1 MFACTLFGIDRQ
13 VYYRRIKRT
22 SSRKLI
28 ASEVISLVLKIRN
41 TMPRIGAKKLY
52 YLLKIQLNQL
62 KIGRDKFIDI
72 LRANHLLLTPR
83 RSYHITTNSHHR
95 FRKHENLILDL
106 KICRPEQVWVSDITY
121 VGKRENPC
129 YLSLITDAYSK
140 KIMGF
145 YVADNMN
152 TKSSLTALKNAIK
165 QRRDKGKTL
174 IHHSDRGLQYCSDQ
188 YQKLL
193 YKNNIRCSMTQ
204 NSDPYENAVAERI
217 NGILKQEFNIDKFN
231 QQLAVMKIL
240 IKDAIDLYNN
250 ERPHYS
256 NYMLTPNQMH
266 KQNIVEMRTYKT
278 KTPAKKSSYR
288 CLIKY
293 ICLIICIDYLGLV
306 INLNFANK

>member
-72 LRANHLLLTPR
+72 LRANHLLITPR

-240 IKDAIDLYNN
+240 IKDAIEVYNN

-278 KTPAKKSSYR
+278 KTPAKKVFT
-288 CLIKY
+288 
-293 ICLIICIDYLGLV
+293 GV
-306 INLNFANK
+306 